1 MRAYGHVDGLGIKRS
16 LFPLIIFFLAVIFFS
31 EETLADGSAR
41 RVLILHSYNYTFP
54 ANAAISDSLRKE
66 LGRSPKPIE
75 IEADFLDLARRP
87 DEAHALRTANF
98 LHEKY
103 ANLRFDAVVVI
114 GIPGMPFLLTYRDL
128 IAPGVPVVWSDVTQ
142 ATFDAMK
149 LPADVTAVINDYKP
163 ERTIELAERLQ
174 PDARRLVVIG
184 GTSGVDR
191 RWWQTARKAVGA
203 HNSSKLEA
211 EYWFDRTY
219 SGLLE
224 DASKLPL
231 DTIVLFLTFF
241 ADSEDKRFIPRD
253 VAGAVAKASVAPVY
267 GFFDTYLGTGVVGG
281 FFETYQSI
289 GTTTAGLV
297 LQILSGADVKKL
309 AARDNL
315 RPAFR
320 VDARAMER
328 WGLQQKN
335 LPPGST
341 ILFHRPSLWEQH
353 RYLISATAAVIVVQ
367 SLVVAGLLFQRRRRR
382 QAEESLKESEDRM
395 TFAATSASIGL
406 WHIDRETRQLWAT
419 EHCRAI
425 FGLPA
430 NTPLTREAF
439 LAAVHPDDRSIAK
452 TALRGTLNSGR
463 SAVADI
469 RIVYPPDEV
478 RWVRIR
484 AGSNI
489 DGQGASHQVSGMFAD
504 ITDQKAAEADLEL
517 QRQEVAHLM
526 RVTALGELSGA
537 IAHEVNQPL
546 TAILSNA
553 QAALYLL
560 TPESPNFT
568 EIHDALE
575 DIVHEDSRASEVIQ
589 RLRGLLKKGES
600 KFEPVDL
607 NQLIDSTITLLRHQ
621 LIDRRVV
628 VETDLT
634 DSLPVVLGDPVQL
647 QQVLLNLILNA
658 VDAMASTPD
667 GLRRIQICSRATKA
681 RTIEIYLKDNGPGIE
696 ATDRKRVFVPFY
708 TTKDHGLGLGL
719 SICSTIIEKHGG
731 SIDLRNDD
739 SGGAVAEISLPAETM
754 PLAAQ

>member
-1 MRAYGHVDGLGIKRS
+1 MGRS
-16 LFPLIIFFLAVIFFS
+16 QTERP
-31 EETLADGSAR
+31 R

-66 LGRSPKPIE
+66 LGRSSQPIE

-87 DEAHALRTANF
+87 DEAQALRTANF

-103 ANLRFDAVVVI
+103 ANVRFDAVVVI
-114 GIPGMPFLLTYRDL
+114 GIPGMPFLLKYRDL
-128 IAPGVPVVWSDVTQ
+128 IAPGVPVVWSDVTR

-149 LPADVTAVINDYKP
+149 VPADITAVINDYKP

-174 PDARRLVVIG
+174 PGARRLVVIG
-184 GTSGVDR
+184 GTSSIDR
-191 RWWQTARKAVGA
+191 RWQENGRRAVEA

-219 SGLLE
+219 NRLLE
-224 DASKLPL
+224 DVSKLPR
-231 DTIVLFLTFF
+231 DTIVLLLTFF
-241 ADSEDKRFIPRD
+241 AE
-253 VAGAVAKASVAPVY
+253 AAKTSGSYLEMWLWQLREPLPLRSMASSTRISAPVWWEDFSKPISPS
-267 GFFDTYLGTGVVGG
+267 GRLLLN
-281 FFETYQSI
+281 S
-289 GTTTAGLV
+289 V
-297 LQILSGADVKKL
+297 LEILSGADVKKL

-335 LPPGST
+335 LPSGSAV
-341 ILFHRPSLWEQH
+341 LFHRPSLWEQH
-353 RYLISATAAVIVVQ
+353 RYLISATAAVVVVQ
-367 SLVVAGLLFQRRRRR
+367 SLIVAGLLFQRRRRR

-395 TFAATSASIGL
+395 TFAAASASIGL
-406 WHIDRETRQLWAT
+406 WHIDRETNQLWAT

-430 NTPLTREAF
+430 DTPLTRETF
-439 LAAVHPDDRSIAK
+439 LAAVHPDDRSIAAA
-452 TALRGTLNSGR
+452 ALQGTLKSGR

-469 RIVYPPDEV
+469 RIVNSPDEM

-484 AGSNI
+484 ARSDI
-489 DGQGASHQVSGMFAD
+489 DGQRTPKQLSGMFAD
-504 ITDQKAAEADLEL
+504 ITDQKNAEADLEL

-600 KFEPVDL
+600 KFEAVDL
-607 NQLIDSTITLLRHQ
+607 NELVNSTITLLRHQ
-621 LIDRRVV
+621 LIDRRVT

-634 DSLPVVLGDPVQL
+634 DSLPAVIGDPVQL
-647 QQVLLNLILNA
+647 QQVLLNLIINA
-658 VDAMASTPD
+658 MDAMASTPD
-667 GLRRIQICSRATKA
+667 ALRRIQICTRVTGAG
-681 RTIEIYLKDNGPGIE
+681 TIEIYLKDNGPGIK
-696 ATDRKRVFVPFY
+696 APDRKRVFVPFY

-731 SIDLRNDD
+731 KIDLRNR
-739 SGGAVAEISLPAETM
+739 
-754 PLAAQ
+754 

>member
-1 MRAYGHVDGLGIKRS
+1 MRACDQVFDGPRIKQS
-16 LFPLIIFFLAVIFFS
+16 LFSFVILLLIVFAGN
-31 EETLADGSAR
+31 EARAAGSPR

-54 ANAAISDSLRKE
+54 ANAAISDSLRNE
-66 LGRSPKPIE
+66 LGRSSQPLE

-87 DEAHALRTANF
+87 DDEHALRTANF
-98 LHEKY
+98 LREKY
-103 ANLRFDAVVVI
+103 ANVRFDAVVVI
-114 GIPGMPFLLTYRDL
+114 GIPAMPFLLKYREL
-128 IAPGVPVVWSDVTQ
+128 IAPSVPVVWSDVTS

-149 LPADVTAVINDYKP
+149 VPADITAVINDYKP

-174 PDARRLVVIG
+174 PDARRFVVIA
-184 GTSGVDR
+184 GTSSVDR
-191 RWWQTARKAVGA
+191 RWQENARRAVEA
-203 HNSSKLEA
+203 HKSSKLEA

-219 SGLLE
+219 NKLLE
-224 DASKLPL
+224 DVSKLPR

-241 ADSEDKRFIPRD
+241 TDSENNAFIPRD
-253 VAGAVAKASVAPVY
+253 VAVAVARASAAPVY

-289 GTTTAGLV
+289 GATTANLV
-297 LQILSGADVKKL
+297 LKIIAGADVRQL
-309 AARDNL
+309 VPRDNL

-320 VDARAMER
+320 IDARAMER
-328 WGLQQKN
+328 WKLQQEN
-335 LPPGST
+335 LPSGSAVM
-341 ILFHRPSLWEQH
+341 FHEPSLWEEH
-353 RYLISATAAVIVVQ
+353 SYLISATTAVVVIQ
-367 SLVVAGLLFQRRRRR
+367 SLIVAGLLFQRRRRR

-395 TFAATSASIGL
+395 SFAAASASIGL
-406 WHIDRETRQLWAT
+406 WHIDRETGQLWAT

-425 FGLPA
+425 FGIPA
-430 NTPLTREAF
+430 DTPLSRETF
-439 LAAVHPDDRSIAK
+439 LAAVHTDDRFIAE
-452 TALRGTLNSGR
+452 TALQGILASSR

-469 RIVYPPDEV
+469 RIIYPPDEV

-484 AGSNI
+484 AGSDM
-489 DGQGASHQVSGMFAD
+489 DGQSEPGQVSGMFAD
-504 ITDQKAAEADLEL
+504 ITDQKKSEADLEL

-560 TPESPNFT
+560 RPESPNFT
-568 EIHDALE
+568 EIHDALK

-589 RLRGLLKKGES
+589 RLRALLKKGES
-600 KFEPVDL
+600 KFESVDP
-607 NQLIDSTITLLRHQ
+607 NQLVDSTINLLRHQ
-621 LIDRRVV
+621 LIDRRVA

-634 DSLPVVLGDPVQL
+634 DSLPAVLGDPVQL
-647 QQVLLNLILNA
+647 QQVLLNLIMNA
-658 VDAMASTPD
+658 MDAMASTPD
-667 GLRRIQICSRATKA
+667 ALRRIQICSRATEA
-681 RTIEIYLKDNGPGIE
+681 GTIEIYLKDNGPGIS
-696 ATDRKRVFVPFY
+696 AADRKRVFVPFY

-731 SIDLRNDD
+731 SIDIRNDD

-754 PLAAQ
+754 PLPAQ

>member
-1 MRAYGHVDGLGIKRS
+1 MRACDQVFDGPRIKQS
-16 LFPLIIFFLAVIFFS
+16 LFSFVILLLIVFAGN
-31 EETLADGSAR
+31 EARAAGSPR

-54 ANAAISDSLRKE
+54 ANAAISDSLRNE
-66 LGRSPKPIE
+66 LGRSSQPLE

-87 DEAHALRTANF
+87 DDEHALRTANF
-98 LHEKY
+98 LREKY
-103 ANLRFDAVVVI
+103 ANVRFDAVVVI
-114 GIPGMPFLLTYRDL
+114 GIPAMPFLLKYREL
-128 IAPGVPVVWSDVTQ
+128 IAPSVPVVWSDVTS

-149 LPADVTAVINDYKP
+149 VPADITAVINDYKP

-174 PDARRLVVIG
+174 PDARRFVVIA
-184 GTSGVDR
+184 GTSSVDR
-191 RWWQTARKAVGA
+191 RWQENARRAVEA
-203 HNSSKLEA
+203 HKSSKLEA

-219 SGLLE
+219 NKLLE
-224 DASKLPL
+224 DVSKLPR

-241 ADSEDKRFIPRD
+241 TDSENNAFIPRD
-253 VAGAVAKASVAPVY
+253 VAVAVARASAAPVY

-289 GTTTAGLV
+289 GATTANLV
-297 LQILSGADVKKL
+297 LKIIAGADVRQL
-309 AARDNL
+309 VPRDNL

-320 VDARAMER
+320 IDARAMER
-328 WGLQQKN
+328 WELQQEN
-335 LPPGST
+335 LPSGSAVM
-341 ILFHRPSLWEQH
+341 FHEPSLWEEH
-353 RYLISATAAVIVVQ
+353 SYLISATTAVVVIQ
-367 SLVVAGLLFQRRRRR
+367 SLIVAGLLFQRRRRR

-395 TFAATSASIGL
+395 SFAAASASIGL
-406 WHIDRETRQLWAT
+406 WHIDRETGQLWAT

-425 FGLPA
+425 FGIPA
-430 NTPLTREAF
+430 DTPLSRETF
-439 LAAVHPDDRSIAK
+439 LAAVHTDDRFIAE
-452 TALRGTLNSGR
+452 TALQGILASSR

-469 RIVYPPDEV
+469 RIIYPPDEV

-484 AGSNI
+484 AGSDM
-489 DGQGASHQVSGMFAD
+489 DGQSEPGQVSGMFAD
-504 ITDQKAAEADLEL
+504 ITDQKKSEADLEL

-560 TPESPNFT
+560 RPESPNFT
-568 EIHDALE
+568 EIHDALQ

-589 RLRGLLKKGES
+589 RLRALLKKGES
-600 KFEPVDL
+600 KFESVDP
-607 NQLIDSTITLLRHQ
+607 NQLVDSTINLLRHQ
-621 LIDRRVV
+621 LIDRRVA

-634 DSLPVVLGDPVQL
+634 DSLPAVLGDPVQL
-647 QQVLLNLILNA
+647 QQVLLNLIMNA
-658 VDAMASTPD
+658 MDAMASTPD
-667 GLRRIQICSRATKA
+667 ALRRIQICSRATEA
-681 RTIEIYLKDNGPGIE
+681 GTIEIYLKDNGPGI
-696 ATDRKRVFVPFY
+696 AAADRKRVFVPFY

-731 SIDLRNDD
+731 SIDIRNDD

-754 PLAAQ
+754 PLPAQ